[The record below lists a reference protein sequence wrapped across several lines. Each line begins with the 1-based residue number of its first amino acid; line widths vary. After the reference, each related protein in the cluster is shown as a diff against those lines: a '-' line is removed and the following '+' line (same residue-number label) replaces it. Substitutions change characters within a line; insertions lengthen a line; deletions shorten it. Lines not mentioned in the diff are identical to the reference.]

1 MMNLK
6 KYRIFTDPTGWIE
19 DGLVS
24 IKKSRIFTDPTGW
37 TEDRLDNLFG
47 QKKQRFIRGLIFLG
61 IGVVISFA
69 LISLLALAEGAHKP
83 LMVVANEQIRS
94 KIFWLKLFIGFLL
107 GSSPVVL
114 HLFKMVPWI
123 EKNPGFFTFG
133 TVSILFVLNL
143 VGYHFDW
150 SYLLTISNMAMFV
163 LIVTYF
169 AKPTYDNW
177 REVKAFNEKIS
188 GYSKG
193 LSAESGVVVPQK
205 KDPMK
210 YTSTPPRPK
219 SPPKP
224 EPPKEV
230 PPEHRDKTA
239 L

>member
-47 QKKQRFIRGLIFLG
+47 QKKQRFIRGLIFVG
-61 IGVVISFA
+61 IGVVILF
-69 LISLLALAEGAHKP
+69 SLMSLSALAEGSHKP
-83 LMVVANEQIRS
+83 LMVVANEQICN
-94 KIFWLKLFIGFLL
+94 KIFWMKLCIGILL
-107 GSSPVVL
+107 GSSPWIL
-114 HLFKMVPWI
+114 HIFKMIPWI
-123 EKNPGFFTFG
+123 EKNPGFFTF
-133 TVSILFVLNL
+133 TAVIILFVLNF
-143 VGYHFDW
+143 VAFYFDW
-150 SYLLTISNMAMFV
+150 SYLLTISNTTMFV
-163 LIVTYF
+163 LIMAYF
-169 AKPTYDNW
+169 AKPAYDNW
-177 REVKAFNEKIS
+177 REVKIVSDYS
-188 GYSKG
+188 GG
-193 LSAESGVVVPQK
+193 LAAESGVVVPQK

-210 YTSTPPRPK
+210 YTSTPSRSK
-219 SPPKP
+219 STLKP

>member
-1 MMNLK
+1 MNLK

-47 QKKQRFIRGLIFLG
+47 QKKQRFIRGLIFVG
-61 IGVVISFA
+61 IGVAIIFM
-69 LISLLALAEGAHKP
+69 LMSLSALAEGSHKP
-83 LMVVANEQIRS
+83 LIVVANEQLHS
-94 KIFWLKLFIGFLL
+94 KVFWLKLFIGILL
-107 GSSPVVL
+107 GSSPLML

-123 EKNPGFFTFG
+123 EKNPGFFTFCA
-133 TVSILFVLNL
+133 VVVLFVLNL
-143 VGYHFDW
+143 VGYYFDW
-150 SYLLTISNMAMFV
+150 SYLLIISNTTMFV

-169 AKPTYDNW
+169 AKPAYENW
-177 REVKAFNEKIS
+177 REVKAFNKKIS
-188 GYSKG
+188 EYSKG

-205 KDPMK
+205 KNPMK
-210 YTSTPPRPK
+210 YTSTPSRPK

-224 EPPKEV
+224 EPPKEI